1 MMIVQKGIYMVIS
14 EIIVILVVALL
25 VIKPE
30 RIPETVYT
38 LGRGLK
44 KLRAIVTTIQQEI
57 EKPLERFNSDH
68 ERK

>member
-1 MMIVQKGIYMVIS
+1 MSINVS
-14 EIIVILVVALL
+14 EIIVILFVALV

-38 LGRGLK
+38 LGRWLK
-44 KLRAIVTTIQQEI
+44 GLRAFAANIQQEI